1 MINFICLKTKLM
13 NKKQIIEDNQSR
25 VISLRFFNE
34 KKYSQE
40 EVAKILK
47 ISISQVKRYEKKYK
61 KNLT

>member
-1 MINFICLKTKLM
+1 MLKKTKLM
-13 NKKQIIEDNQSR
+13 NKKQKIEDKQSR

-34 KKYSQE
+34 KKYSQK
-40 EVAKILK
+40 EVSELLK